1 MSSAPFCMF
10 AVLGWAFCH
19 KSPTSNLQALY
30 YVKVAVEH
38 QKHCEK
44 LAADQLEGSA
54 GCAKMA
60 NLDSGH
66 LVAGMPPGS
75 SLLLLFGL
83 ESYCPLQVAWVGLP
97 DSQSGIP
104 RQLGARQL

>member
-10 AVLGWAFCH
+10 AVLGWALCH

-44 LAADQLEGSA
+44 LAADRLEGSA

-75 SLLLLFGL
+75 ST
-83 ESYCPLQVAWVGLP
+83 
-97 DSQSGIP
+97 
-104 RQLGARQL
+104 GAC